1 MSLRAD
7 ALRACIRI
15 LVKRRLR
22 AVTSLEVVRRRLLF
36 LSRFVPP
43 PPRGTETIATTIA
56 GVPAARIT
64 TAASRSDRHVLYLH
78 GGSYLVGFP
87 ALYRDL
93 TWRIATLA
101 RARVTCIDYRL
112 APEHP
117 FPAALDDCVAA
128 YRDLLREGADPGHV
142 ALMGDSAG
150 GGLVFATLLRLR
162 DEGTPLPAAAVAVSP
177 WTDLALSGR
186 SFVENAA
193 IDPMIPVERAGEAVT
208 LYLAGADPRHPYA
221 SPLYGDVAGLPAA
234 LIMVGGDDVLRDDSV
249 RMADKLS
256 AAGREVELEIWPRMW
271 HVWHMLARVMPEA
284 RAAVERMARFVAERI

>member
-78 GGSYLVGFP
+78 GGGYLVGFP

-128 YRDLLREGADPGHV
+128 YRGLLREGADPGHV

-193 IDPMIPVERAGEAVT
+193 IDPMIPVERRGRS
-208 LYLAGADPRHPYA
+208 RHALSCRRRSAP
-221 SPLYGDVAGLPAA
+221 SLCLPTIRRRGGLPPA

-249 RMADKLS
+249 RMADKLQRRRTARS
-256 AAGREVELEIWPRMW
+256 SSKYGRACGTSGTCW
-271 HVWHMLARVMPEA
+271 
-284 RAAVERMARFVAERI
+284 RA

>member
-7 ALRACIRI
+7 ALRACIRL

-22 AVTSLEVVRRRLLF
+22 AVTSVDVARRRLSF

-56 GVPAARIT
+56 GVPAARIA
-64 TAASRSDRHVLYLH
+64 TAASRGDRHVLYLH
-78 GGSYLVGFP
+78 GGSFLVGFP
-87 ALYRDL
+87 GLYRDL

-101 RARVTCIDYRL
+101 KARVTCIDYRL

-128 YRDLLREGADPGHV
+128 YRGLLHEGADPRQV

-193 IDPMIPVERAGEAVT
+193 IDPMIPVERAAEAVT

-256 AAGREVELEIWPRMW
+256 AAGCEVELEIWPRMW

-284 RAAVERMARFVAERI
+284 RAAVERTARFVAERI

>member
-7 ALRACIRI
+7 ALRACIR
-15 LVKRRLR
+15 LVVKRRLR
-22 AVTSLEVVRRRLLF
+22 AVTSLEVVRRRLAF
-36 LSRFVPP
+36 LSRFVPR

-128 YRDLLREGADPGHV
+128 YRGLLHEGADPGHV

-162 DEGTPLPAAAVAVSP
+162 DEGTSLPAAAVAVSP
-177 WTDLALSGR
+177 WTDLALSGH

-193 IDPMIPVERAGEAVT
+193 IDPMIPVERAAEAVA
-208 LYLAGADPRHPYA
+208 LYLAGADPRDPYA
-221 SPLYGDVAGLPAA
+221 SPLYGDVDGPAA
-234 LIMVGGDDVLRDDSV
+234 G
-249 RMADKLS
+249 ADH
-256 AAGREVELEIWPRMW
+256 GRR
-271 HVWHMLARVMPEA
+271 RR
-284 RAAVERMARFVAERI
+284 RAARRCGAHGGQAQRRRMRGRARNLAAHVARLAHAGARDA